1 VKDLNRKIQ
10 EHWNDDLDQTLR
22 KLWALN
28 NDDDED
34 TENML
39 LVPLVS
45 PAKLEEI
52 AQKLES
58 VSTITPGLNVITIVS
73 ISDVL
78 PQK

>member
-1 VKDLNRKIQ
+1 MKDLNRKIQ
-10 EHWNDDLDQTLR
+10 EHWNTLGITAKDDLDQTLR

-28 NDDDED
+28 NDDDDE

-45 PAKLEEI
+45 PTKLEEI

-58 VSTITPGLNVITIVS
+58 VSTIDPGL
-73 ISDVL
+73 
-78 PQK
+78 